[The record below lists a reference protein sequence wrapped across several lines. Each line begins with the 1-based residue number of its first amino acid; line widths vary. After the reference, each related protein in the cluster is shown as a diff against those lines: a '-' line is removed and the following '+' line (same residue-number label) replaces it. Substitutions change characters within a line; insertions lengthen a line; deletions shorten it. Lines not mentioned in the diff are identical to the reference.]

1 MQLRFQR
8 NYLGWLEPISLKTQ
22 LHAVNACVKRSS
34 QRSLNLLQMK
44 VAETLLSPFGDD
56 DEDLEINYL
65 IDRNVQVFEL
75 INNS

>member
-1 MQLRFQR
+1 MYNCTINF
-8 NYLGWLEPISLKTQ
+8 
-22 LHAVNACVKRSS
+22 
-34 QRSLNLLQMK
+34 LQMK

-75 INNS
+75 IIN